1 MLEANL
7 LRYGVDLA
15 VDTDTLKIDVTNN
28 RIGINTA
35 TPAQALDVV
44 GNAAIGGDVVL
55 TTGTPTISITSSS
68 AADSKSIIFSS
79 SAGLESFIV
88 HDGGSEKLQ
97 LATYTANHTDI
108 SSSLEIQQTGSVVIS
123 TGGVDSSTN
132 TSHLTLSENGAGVKS
147 TVISGAVF
155 MGDLNSTAITGTATD
170 QRLQI
175 TDTEALFG
183 EDAGYTIGNNNN
195 TQVLTISGDRTG
207 ILGANILLSGGSHAS
222 TAKDMSF
229 RSAATTWMNWDE
241 SAGELVI
248 STGTGTKTSALTIDS
263 SQNATF
269 ANDMIISTA
278 TPGLSITSTQAAD
291 NKTLTFS
298 SSVGA
303 EANLQHT
310 GSSGNFNI
318 NNFAADGAS
327 LASVIQM
334 QEDGVVLFQTGGVD
348 SNSADTILTLSG
360 ATGAQTSVFVGSV
373 TIPTLVLN
381 GTLTAPSIIVSDLT
395 TTRVPF
401 ATTNG
406 ALTDNANLTY
416 ASGSGTLSVTGKLV
430 VDNMSLDGNDISITS
445 GTELS
450 INDGGLD
457 IDFRVESD
465 TDANCLFVNA
475 GTNNLG
481 IGTSSPNAQAKLH
494 VNTTGSMIIPVGTT
508 GNRPDT
514 PATGMFR
521 WNTSLSTMEIY
532 DGSAWTYGVTVDL
545 ISGGGGTV
553 DTASS
558 ANGIEVTGALIS
570 KASGTSVGTS
580 AVVVASFPLATFRS
594 GKYLVQVT
602 KGTTYEVS
610 EVLVVHNG
618 SVATQVQY
626 GVTFTD
632 ATLGSTSAAIV
643 SANVELSYTGV
654 AAGNTVKVQP
664 IFYMEV

>member
-155 MGDLNSTAITGTATD
+155 MGDLSSTAITGTATD